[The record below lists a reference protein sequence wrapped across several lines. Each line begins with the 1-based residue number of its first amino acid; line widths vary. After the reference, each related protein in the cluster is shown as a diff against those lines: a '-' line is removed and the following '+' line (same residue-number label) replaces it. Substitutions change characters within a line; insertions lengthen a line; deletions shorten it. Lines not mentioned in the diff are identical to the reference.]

1 MDELFFLAC
10 TRLPLPGSK
19 AERRKEAGR
28 VNLFGVLML
37 QRKNNIKKAILV
49 HAIFHLSKKLKL
61 FLASIEFQKIIQ
73 LCYLRLYLDM
83 GTFFG
88 SFYVSVKL
96 PTYPSPKPT
105 FCPK

>member
-37 QRKNNIKKAILV
+37 QRKQNINKAILV
-49 HAIFHLSKKLKL
+49 HAIFPLFKKLKL
-61 FLASIEFQKIIQ
+61 FLASIEFQKVMVQ
-73 LCYLRLYLDM
+73 LCYL
-83 GTFFG
+83 F
-88 SFYVSVKL
+88 
-96 PTYPSPKPT
+96 
-105 FCPK
+105 